1 MRWRFEQVNKLPE
14 ERVVVVRWDEANAEN
29 YPLESFDLTDYCC
42 SEEHAVIAAKYL
54 MSLRRRV
61 THTVTFKTSPL
72 GINLAPGEYI
82 KVVTQ
87 ASPYQEANN
96 GVIEADGTLIMSS
109 ELEDNTY
116 PIWYFNW
123 DQDETVEGQMTV
135 VDGKV
140 VEEEL
145 WNTIVTL
152 RYPGISASIYQVQQL
167 TLDEDGLVEIVAL
180 EHPTDSVG
188 VSLIGRDLTSGLG
201 FRREY

>member
-1 MRWRFEQVNKLPE
+1 M
-14 ERVVVVRWDEANAEN
+14 
-29 YPLESFDLTDYCC
+29 
-42 SEEHAVIAAKYL
+42 
-54 MSLRRRV
+54 
-61 THTVTFKTSPL
+61 
-72 GINLAPGEYI
+72 
-82 KVVTQ
+82 TQ

-145 WNTIVTL
+145 WDTIVTL

-180 EHPTDSVG
+180 
-188 VSLIGRDLTSGLG
+188 LTSH
-201 FRREY
+201 